1 MLFVY
6 GSFRPRK
13 DFQLEIKCSYTKLVP
28 LSELK
33 PFSRN
38 RNSHSEE
45 QIERL
50 GKLLSHHGQRRPI
63 IVSTLSGEIVA
74 GNGTFLAMQKIG
86 TAEAAVDFQDF
97 ENSDAEYTFS
107 VSDNAISEWSEIDL
121 AGINADLADLGPFD
135 LDLLGIKDFVVDVSE
150 LEPQCDEDE
159 IPKKVE
165 PKTKRGDIY
174 KLGNHRLMCGD
185 STMIDDV
192 EKLIDI
198 DKVTMCF
205 TSPPYNLGDNA
216 KLRGYN
222 GDGKDSAYLE
232 KSDHKSQ
239 TDYLQFLND
248 FTSICVSKCEISFI
262 NIQLLAGNKL
272 IMPEYW
278 NNFKDRLVDLM
289 IWDKEHAQP
298 SAAQRVLNSVFEM
311 IYIFSNEE
319 NPKRSI
325 KTGPDF
331 RGTIQN
337 IFRLNPLRGKK
348 DESAKDHGAVFPL
361 SFPSYFIESFT
372 NKNDTVY
379 DSFTGTGTTM
389 IACEKLGRSFY
400 GMELEPHYCD
410 VIVARWEK
418 YTGKKAELINAGN
431 SQ

>member
-1 MLFVY
+1 V
-6 GSFRPRK
+6 
-13 DFQLEIKCSYTKLVP
+13 EIKCSYTDLIDVDLLIPNPKNPNQHPEKQIKLLAKIMKHQGWRSPIVVSKRSGFITKGHGRLMAAKQNGWTKAP
-28 LSELK
+28 VDKQDYETEADEYADMVADNKISELSETDMLMVNEDVLQF
-33 PFSRN
+33 P
-38 RNSHSEE
+38 
-45 QIERL
+45 
-50 GKLLSHHGQRRPI
+50 
-63 IVSTLSGEIVA
+63 
-74 GNGTFLAMQKIG
+74 
-86 TAEAAVDFQDF
+86 
-97 ENSDAEYTFS
+97 
-107 VSDNAISEWSEIDL
+107 DL
-121 AGINADLADLGPFD
+121 D
-135 LDLLGIKDFVVDVSE
+135 LDLLGIPDFEIIETNVAK
-150 LEPQCDEDE
+150 CDEDE
-159 IPKKVE
+159 IPEKVE

-192 EKLIDI
+192 ENLIGENKL
-198 DKVTMCF
+198 TMCF

-222 GDGKDSAYLE
+222 GDGKDSAYIE
-232 KSDHKSQ
+232 KSDHKTQ
-239 TDYLQFLND
+239 TEYLQFLND
-248 FTSICVSKCEISFI
+248 FTSLCISKCEISFI

-331 RGTIQN
+331 RGNIQN

-348 DESAKDHGAVFPL
+348 DESAKDHGAVFPVA
-361 SFPSYFIESFT
+361 FPEYFIESFT

-389 IACEKLGRSFY
+389 IACEKLNRSFY
-400 GMELEPHYCD
+400 GMELSEQYCD

-418 YTGKKAELINAGN
+418 YTGKKAELIN
-431 SQ
+431 